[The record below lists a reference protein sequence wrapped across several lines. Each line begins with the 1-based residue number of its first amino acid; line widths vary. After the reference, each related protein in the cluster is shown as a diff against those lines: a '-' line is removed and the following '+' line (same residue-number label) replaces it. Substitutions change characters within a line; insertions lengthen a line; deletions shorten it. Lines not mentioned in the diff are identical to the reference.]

1 MFDVCFVAE
10 NGNRLV
16 PVMIGHEAYCCF
28 DQLGPAWDVDK
39 KKESFLS
46 KSTNDIGIVVGCKT
60 QVKATSFEGIEK
72 RALTPNRSSSY
83 LCDELEINQVFL
95 V

>member
-28 DQLGPAWDVDK
+28 DQLGPA
-39 KKESFLS
+39 
-46 KSTNDIGIVVGCKT
+46 
-60 QVKATSFEGIEK
+60 
-72 RALTPNRSSSY
+72 
-83 LCDELEINQVFL
+83 
-95 V
+95 